1 MNIVWKK
8 QVEIFQKFSMF
19 HKNEKWPYEFEM
31 TWERVNNDWIFSFE
45 WTISLKLSESEC
57 KRENEVTGKRK

>member
-19 HKNEKWPYEFEM
+19 HKNEKLPYKFEM
-31 TWERVNNDWIFSFE
+31 TWERVNNDCIFSFE
-45 WTISLKLSESEC
+45 WTISLKLNESEC